1 MTKLCSNESV
11 SRTELVISLL
21 GPKGKSFSGGAH
33 IPHQQSTRIS
43 NCKNNSGGN
52 TENRLAVGKTRGRAT
67 RKTTVA
73 SRTRS
78 DNLH

>member
-1 MTKLCSNESV
+1 MNLSP
-11 SRTELVISLL
+11 ELSWSLL

-33 IPHQQSTRIS
+33 IPHQQSIRIS

-78 DNLH
+78 DDLH